1 MNGTLDALI
10 CLYVLHSDLNH
21 TPFGQHQMEGT
32 LAAYSRLVVQLLC
45 FLLRTLTSPS
55 YVLVLPSHIHTSLT
69 QLSQLAAHPQS
80 PDVISAAV
88 HLSLFQL
95 WTREWSPTQLNP
107 FPDPTLRFV
116 IHTQVNRDGSLKPPK
131 DVTGIFAKMAYNMV
145 SVLFTL
151 SS

>member
-1 MNGTLDALI
+1 M
-10 CLYVLHSDLNH
+10 
-21 TPFGQHQMEGT
+21 
-32 LAAYSRLVVQLLC
+32 AAYSRLVVQLLC

-80 PDVISAAV
+80 PDVISAAI